1 VNALIKLL
9 TRVGLAGRH
18 TYVLTVR
25 GRKTGR
31 PHSTPVTLIEDGDR
45 WLVAPYG
52 EVGWVRN
59 VRAAGQVE
67 LSRKGRSEM
76 LYVEEVRP
84 EEAARVLRE
93 YLKQVPIVRPYF
105 NVTPDSPLKDFQ
117 TEAARHPVFRLTAER
132 PEAPPDVRQSRSP

>member
-1 VNALIKLL
+1 
-9 TRVGLAGRH
+9 
-18 TYVLTVR
+18 
-25 GRKTGR
+25 
-31 PHSTPVTLIEDGDR
+31 
-45 WLVAPYG
+45 
-52 EVGWVRN
+52 
-59 VRAAGQVE
+59 
-67 LSRKGRSEM
+67 M